1 MNDNI
6 QQEDAPGQEWDAYE
20 AVTETLVENEI
31 TNGDLIFVIAV
42 LLAELVKQ
50 DDFDFDELFQ
60 NIKEMTLTN
69 VKIMSDA

>member
-1 MNDNI
+1 MPEI
-6 QQEDAPGQEWDAYE
+6 VQEDAPGQEWDAYE

-69 VKIMSDA
+69 IKIMSDA